1 MPWTRDPVFF
11 LLNIPFMASLNL
23 MRVEFPKREFNWAE
37 DRGNVGLK
45 NQVLSLALCKI
56 EERAVEGEL
65 KIYEVKNLPSRSART
80 IDIRRKMIIFFKV
93 VISWVPTKSNNRV
106 TGSQF
111 PKNSKSC
118 WIFTSCKNAI
128 SSSFIFCRYFLN
140 KGLSLK
146 KILFNCNLKI
156 LKIQLFLF
164 KIPFCVCI
172 KLVLP

>member
-1 MPWTRDPVFF
+1 
-11 LLNIPFMASLNL
+11 MASLNL

-146 KILFNCNLKI
+146 KSCSIVTWRSSRYNYFFLKFHSVHVLSLFCPK
-156 LKIQLFLF
+156 QHS
-164 KIPFCVCI
+164 
-172 KLVLP
+172 